1 MPERSDAVVIYAHQ
15 VRPSVARADR
25 TRDQTTHLAHLLGY
39 LGRNR
44 IVGIVARL
52 TVAVASAEV
61 AMLDSSKD
69 VEHRKAFRAGVLQLR
84 RSGGLSRNAP
94 PDSHL

>member
-1 MPERSDAVVIYAHQ
+1 MLSSYTLIRSDQELREQTEPVII
-15 VRPSVARADR
+15 
-25 TRDQTTHLAHLLGY
+25 LAHLLGY

-84 RSGGLSRNAP
+84 RPGWLSRNAA